1 VYEAKTS
8 IENRPVTST
17 FTDTIRRGDEMLNY
31 LDVGKG
37 EELVL
42 IHGLGN
48 RIQAWAPQLELASQ
62 YRLIIIELRGHGY
75 SPKIEDIHVEA
86 FAKDII
92 EVLDELE
99 IKKAHFIGLSL
110 GGIVALEICKRF
122 KERVKSLVLCN
133 TTYYIPTIFGNV
145 TLLKT
150 KQMMEKEPI
159 DHLNDRLIKKCLFN
173 PEEKTVY
180 ELAKNAFY
188 IREDTYLQSIQS
200 AFGRNY
206 FYDLLSIDVPTLII
220 GSREDQVVPIQNAY
234 MMHYMIKTSNLMIF
248 EQTGHLSNI
257 EQAEKFNTALIDHI
271 EKYQIIQNKVS

>member
-1 VYEAKTS
+1 
-8 IENRPVTST
+8 
-17 FTDTIRRGDEMLNY
+17 MLNY

-48 RIQAWAPQLELASQ
+48 RIQAWAPQLELASR

-92 EVLDELE
+92 EVLDELG
-99 IKKAHFIGLSL
+99 IDKAHFIGLSL

-122 KERVKSLVLCN
+122 KHRVKSLVLCN
-133 TTYYIPTIFGNV
+133 TTYYIPSFFGNV

-150 KQMMEKEPI
+150 KLLMEQVSM
-159 DHLNDRLIKKCLFN
+159 DHLNDHLIKKCLFN
-173 PEEKTVY
+173 PEEKKVY

-188 IREDTYLQSIQS
+188 IREDTYLQSVQS

-234 MMHYMIKTSNLMIF
+234 MMHYMIKSSELIIF
-248 EQTGHLSNI
+248 EYTGHLSNI
-257 EQAEKFNTALIDHI
+257 EQSEKFNSAIMHHLA
-271 EKYQIIQNKVS
+271 KYQLLENKVS